1 VPRPT
6 RKSIRLP
13 EAIYTERGRLFSIT
27 IGTSPRSPIFTDVP
41 FGLACVELL
50 KEVRDKQG
58 LRVYAYCLMPDH
70 VHLLVAMT
78 SGESISFA
86 IKSSK
91 SLCYLEHHKRGDVA
105 KFWQRSF
112 FDHALRDNADVIDVA
127 MYVLGNPVRDGLV
140 EDFHE
145 YPLCGSLEFEV

>member
-1 VPRPT
+1 MPRPA

-13 EAIYTERGRLFSIT
+13 SHIYSERGRLFSIT
-27 IGTSPRSPIFTDVP
+27 IGTSPRSPIFADIP

-70 VHLLVAMT
+70 VHLLAAMT
-78 SGESISFA
+78 SRESIPSA
-86 IKSSK
+86 VKSWK
-91 SLCYLEHHKRGDVA
+91 SLCYRERHKRGQPA
-105 KFWQRSF
+105 RFWQRSF
-112 FDHALRDNADVIDVA
+112 FDHALRDNADVLDVA
-127 MYVLGNPVRDGLV
+127 MYILGNPVREGLV
-140 EDFHE
+140 QDFHD